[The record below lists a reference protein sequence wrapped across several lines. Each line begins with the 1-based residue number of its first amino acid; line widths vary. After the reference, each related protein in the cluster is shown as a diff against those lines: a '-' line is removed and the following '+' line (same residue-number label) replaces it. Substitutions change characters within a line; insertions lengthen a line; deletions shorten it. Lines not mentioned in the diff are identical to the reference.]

1 MEEMNAIALRE
12 RLEAGEA
19 LSVVDIR
26 ETDEFDSWHIFGSRN
41 IPVYD
46 ALRAGEEVDLAAKTD
61 GLSTASPVV
70 TVCRSG
76 VMSKRAAAL
85 LESAGFKAISLQ
97 GGIRGWGAV
106 WSVAGVPFD
115 KDGAVFLQIRR
126 NGKGCLSYLF
136 GRDGQ
141 ACVVDPCVDVDAYLE
156 TAKDAG
162 LKIVQVLETHVHAD
176 HLSRARELA
185 RITGADLLLPRNER
199 VTYDYV
205 AIDDGSDLTLG
216 GMRVEAIGTPG
227 HTGES
232 TCYLVEDQVLL
243 TGDTLFAT
251 AVGRP
256 DLEKGDAGAEDGAHL
271 LFGSLRE
278 KLLGRFE
285 DIPFYPA
292 HTSDAIGF
300 DKQPIGGT
308 IAETRKEQSLLAL
321 DEPAF
326 VERILG
332 SLQAKPPNHYGII
345 AVNEGK
351 KDLGAIDPLDVEAG
365 PNRCAAGGS

>member
-1 MEEMNAIALRE
+1 MKEMNAITLRE

-19 LSVVDIR
+19 LEVLDIR
-26 ETDEFDSWHIFGSRN
+26 ETDEFDSWHIYGSRN

-46 ALRAGEEVDLAAKTD
+46 ALREGADGGLTEKAGD
-61 GLSTASPVV
+61 LSTDNPVV
-70 TVCRSG
+70 TVCRTG
-76 VMSKRAAAL
+76 VMSKRAVAL
-85 LESAGFKAISLQ
+85 LESAGFEAINLA

-106 WSVAGVPFD
+106 WSIAGVPFE

-136 GRDGQ
+136 GCDGQ

-156 TAKDAG
+156 TAKEHG
-162 LKIVQVLETHVHAD
+162 LKIVQVVETHVHAD
-176 HLSRARELA
+176 HLSRARELV
-185 RITGADLLLPRNER
+185 RITGADFLMPRNAR
-199 VTYDYV
+199 VTYEYN
-205 AIDDGSDLTLG
+205 AIDDGADLTLG
-216 GMRVEAIGTPG
+216 GLRVEAISTPG

-232 TCYLVEDQVLL
+232 TCYLVEGQVLL

-256 DLEKGDAGAEDGAHL
+256 DLEKGDEGAEDGAHM
-271 LFGSLRE
+271 LFGSLHE
-278 KLLGRFE
+278 KLLDRFE

-292 HTSDAIGF
+292 HTSDPIGF
-300 DKQPIGGT
+300 DRQPIGST
-308 IAETRKEQSLLAL
+308 MAASRSKQALLAL

-332 SLQAKPPNHYGII
+332 SLQAKPPNHHGII

-351 KDLGAIDPLDVEAG
+351 KDLGLIDPLDVEAG
-365 PNRCAAGGS
+365 PNRCAAGN

>member
-1 MEEMNAIALRE
+1 MKEMNAITLRE
-12 RLEAGEA
+12 RLEAGEP
-19 LSVVDIR
+19 LEVVDIR
-26 ETDEFDSWHIFGSRN
+26 ETDEFESWHIYGSRN

-46 ALRAGEEVDLAAKTD
+46 ALKSGEDVDLAARAS
-61 GLSTASPVV
+61 GLSTANPVV

-76 VMSKRAAAL
+76 VMSKRAATL
-85 LESAGFKAISLQ
+85 LESAGFEAISLQ

-106 WSVAGVPFD
+106 WSIADVPFD
-115 KDGAVFLQIRR
+115 RDGAVFLQIRR

-136 GRDGQ
+136 GVDGK

-156 TAKDAG
+156 TAQQHG
-162 LKIVQVLETHVHAD
+162 LEIVQVLETHVHAD
-176 HLSRARELA
+176 HLSRARALC
-185 RITGADLLLPRNER
+185 RVTGADLMMPRNQR
-199 VTYDYV
+199 VTFEYNP
-205 AIDDGSDLTLG
+205 IDDGADLTLG

-256 DLEKGDAGAEDGAHL
+256 DLEKGDEGAEDGAHM
-271 LFGSLRE
+271 LFGSLHE
-278 KLLGRFE
+278 KLLDRF
-285 DIPFYPA
+285 DDMAFYPA
-292 HTSDAIGF
+292 HTSDPIGF
-300 DKQPIGGT
+300 DRKPIGGT
-308 IAETRKEQSLLAL
+308 MAASRSEQALLGL
-321 DEPAF
+321 DEPEF

-332 SLQAKPPNHYGII
+332 SLQAKPPNHHGII

-365 PNRCAAGGS
+365 PNRCAAGGH